1 MLCWHALLVF
11 WLVKPNKTAIST
23 KMDVIILKHL
33 KQYSVIFT
41 NFNTQKRKQKC
52 HGTVIAY
59 KIRIM
64 KAEKRAV
71 NGSVTNQAN
80 TILLNSFKSTSLVL
94 LVLAKPT
101 NTTEPTLQ
109 CVVLIGRPNLDAI
122 RTVVAD
128 PISIVNPLN
137 KN

>member
-1 MLCWHALLVF
+1 
-11 WLVKPNKTAIST
+11 
-23 KMDVIILKHL
+23 
-33 KQYSVIFT
+33 
-41 NFNTQKRKQKC
+41 
-52 HGTVIAY
+52 
-59 KIRIM
+59 M

-94 LVLAKPT
+94 LVLAQPT

-109 CVVLIGRPNLDAI
+109 CVVLIGRPNFDAI

-137 KN
+137 KNLTYIIFCCTKCFTVQIKQIAMLKNIFFN